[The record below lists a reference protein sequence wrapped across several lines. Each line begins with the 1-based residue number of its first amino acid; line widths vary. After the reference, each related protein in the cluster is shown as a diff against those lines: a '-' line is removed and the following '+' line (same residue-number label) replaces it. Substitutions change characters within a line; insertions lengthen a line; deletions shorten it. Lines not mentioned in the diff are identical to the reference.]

1 MADYVGIKNITKGT
15 IFASTSKIGKGE
27 SGLVTQADADAL
39 IALGQAELVTQSK
52 AEAKPKP
59 KSKPKP
65 KLKKT
70 SGPDS
75 LGV

>member
-1 MADYVGIKNITKGT
+1 MVDYVGIKNITKGS
-15 IFASTSKIGKGE
+15 IFATSSKIGKGE

-39 IALGQAELVTQSK
+39 IALGQAELVTPEK
-52 AEAKPKP
+52 KEKPKAKPKA
-59 KSKPKP
+59 KP
-65 KLKKT
+65 KKT